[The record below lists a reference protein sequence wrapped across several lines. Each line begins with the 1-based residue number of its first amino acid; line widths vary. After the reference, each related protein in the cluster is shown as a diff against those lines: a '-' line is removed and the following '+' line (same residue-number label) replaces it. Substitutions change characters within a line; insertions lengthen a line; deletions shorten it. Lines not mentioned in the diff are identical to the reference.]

1 LRGIEKLWPTP
12 WIDRD
17 VGVGPSRER
26 ILDRVD
32 LVHRDDVIRIAVVEA
47 HRARD
52 LAHLVDV
59 LAHRGAVDNS
69 GNVSGLFDNLAA
81 IRRSSAV

>member
-12 WIDRD
+12 WIDPD

-26 ILDRVD
+26 IL
-32 LVHRDDVIRIAVVEA
+32 EA